1 MNKKIFFA
9 SGGTGGHIFPAIGLV
24 KYLKNKGYLATIGTD
39 LRGLKYLDNNQKIK
53 SYTVNADTP
62 SKSISLKN
70 FFSYF
75 KILISIFKS
84 ILILKNEKP
93 NLIIGFG
100 GYVSFP
106 YCAAGILLRI
116 PIFLYENNLILG
128 RANRHLLP
136 FSTKILVSNDI
147 INNYPHKYKSKISC
161 VGHILREDFLK
172 STSDIKQKKNNKF
185 TILIMGGSQGAEI
198 FGKIIPEAIKKINNL
213 GYKIKIYQQCTKN
226 QKEFLINFYKNNNIE
241 CEIFY
246 FTDNI
251 LELKASLSKQENEYS
266 VAVQQFRRKL
276 QRSEQNHQ
284 LELSALE
291 QNFDKKYQHASQL
304 QAENL
309 LMSLQF
315 PTGSS
320 DLQPHYNGQIA
331 ALSEMLKQSPKLFI
345 DLSGYTDK
353 QGKKKLNQ
361 ALSVARVNTV
371 KNALI
376 DQGVEAER
384 IQLFA
389 FGEQAPVVAN
399 SKQEVS
405 FYDRR
410 VVIKLHR
417 NTEQVANNY

>member
-1 MNKKIFFA
+1 MKTHTFKTSSSKLSPAKLFLIA
-9 SGGTGGHIFPAIGLV
+9 SLMAAPTLSQSAYAFENVIHAENETQQLTDKDKESIGLGAGV
-24 KYLKNKGYLATIGTD
+24 
-39 LRGLKYLDNNQKIK
+39 
-53 SYTVNADTP
+53 
-62 SKSISLKN
+62 
-70 FFSYF
+70 
-75 KILISIFKS
+75 
-84 ILILKNEKP
+84 
-93 NLIIGFG
+93 IIGAIFG
-100 GYVSFP
+100 GP
-106 YCAAGILLRI
+106 
-116 PIFLYENNLILG
+116 LG
-128 RANRHLLP
+128 A
-136 FSTKILVSNDI
+136 ILV
-147 INNYPHKYKSKISC
+147 
-161 VGHILREDFLK
+161 GA
-172 STSDIKQKKNNKF
+172 TGA
-185 TILIMGGSQGAEI
+185 LIAKTEI
-198 FGKIIPEAIKKINNL
+198 D
-213 GYKIKIYQQCTKN
+213 
-226 QKEFLINFYKNNNIE
+226 
-241 CEIFY
+241 
-246 FTDNI
+246 TDNI

-266 VAVQQFRRKL
+266 VAVEQFRRKL
-276 QRSEQNHQ
+276 QHSEQNHQ

-320 DLQPHYNGQIA
+320 DLQPHYNDQIA
-331 ALSEMLKQSPKLFI
+331 ALSEMLKQSPNLFI

-361 ALSVARVNTV
+361 ALSIARVNTV

-389 FGEQAPVVAN
+389 FGEQSPVVAN

-410 VVIKLHR
+410 VVIKLHS

>member
-1 MNKKIFFA
+1 MKTHTFKKTTFKTSNSKLNPAKLFLIA
-9 SGGTGGHIFPAIGLV
+9 SLMAAPTLSQSAYAFENVSHGENETQQLTDKDKESIGLGAGV
-24 KYLKNKGYLATIGTD
+24 
-39 LRGLKYLDNNQKIK
+39 
-53 SYTVNADTP
+53 
-62 SKSISLKN
+62 
-70 FFSYF
+70 
-75 KILISIFKS
+75 
-84 ILILKNEKP
+84 
-93 NLIIGFG
+93 IIGAIFG
-100 GYVSFP
+100 G
-106 YCAAGILLRI
+106 
-116 PIFLYENNLILG
+116 PIG
-128 RANRHLLP
+128 A
-136 FSTKILVSNDI
+136 ILV
-147 INNYPHKYKSKISC
+147 
-161 VGHILREDFLK
+161 
-172 STSDIKQKKNNKF
+172 
-185 TILIMGGSQGAEI
+185 GATGALVAKTEI
-198 FGKIIPEAIKKINNL
+198 DKDKL
-213 GYKIKIYQQCTKN
+213 V
-226 QKEFLINFYKNNNIE
+226 
-241 CEIFY
+241 
-246 FTDNI
+246 
-251 LELKASLSKQENEYS
+251 ELNASLNKQENEYS
-266 VAVQQFRRKL
+266 VAVEQFRRKL

-291 QNFDKKYQHASQL
+291 QNFDRKYQHASQL

-361 ALSVARVNTV
+361 ALSIARVNTV

-410 VVIKLHR
+410 VVIKLHS

>member
-1 MNKKIFFA
+1 MKTYTFKKNTFKTFNSKLSPAKLFLIA
-9 SGGTGGHIFPAIGLV
+9 SLMAAPTLSQSAYAFENVIHAENETQQLTDKDKESIGLGAGV
-24 KYLKNKGYLATIGTD
+24 
-39 LRGLKYLDNNQKIK
+39 
-53 SYTVNADTP
+53 
-62 SKSISLKN
+62 
-70 FFSYF
+70 
-75 KILISIFKS
+75 
-84 ILILKNEKP
+84 
-93 NLIIGFG
+93 IIGAIFG
-100 GYVSFP
+100 GP
-106 YCAAGILLRI
+106 
-116 PIFLYENNLILG
+116 LG
-128 RANRHLLP
+128 A
-136 FSTKILVSNDI
+136 ILV
-147 INNYPHKYKSKISC
+147 
-161 VGHILREDFLK
+161 GA
-172 STSDIKQKKNNKF
+172 TGA
-185 TILIMGGSQGAEI
+185 LIAKTEI
-198 FGKIIPEAIKKINNL
+198 D
-213 GYKIKIYQQCTKN
+213 
-226 QKEFLINFYKNNNIE
+226 
-241 CEIFY
+241 
-246 FTDNI
+246 TDNI

-276 QRSEQNHQ
+276 ERSEQSHQ
-284 LELSALE
+284 LALAAIE
-291 QNFDKKYQHASQL
+291 QNFDNKYQHASQL

-353 QGKKKLNQ
+353 QGKKDLNQ
-361 ALSVARVNTV
+361 ALSIARVNTV

-410 VVIKLHR
+410 VVIKLHS
-417 NTEQVANNY
+417 NTEQVASNY

>member
-1 MNKKIFFA
+1 MKSINLETTNIKTVNSKLNPAKLFLIA
-9 SGGTGGHIFPAIGLV
+9 SLIAAPTLSQSAYAFENTNYAESKTVEFTDKDKESIGLGAGV
-24 KYLKNKGYLATIGTD
+24 
-39 LRGLKYLDNNQKIK
+39 
-53 SYTVNADTP
+53 
-62 SKSISLKN
+62 
-70 FFSYF
+70 
-75 KILISIFKS
+75 
-84 ILILKNEKP
+84 
-93 NLIIGFG
+93 IIGAIFG
-100 GYVSFP
+100 GPVG
-106 YCAAGILLRI
+106 A
-116 PIFLYENNLILG
+116 
-128 RANRHLLP
+128 
-136 FSTKILVSNDI
+136 ILV
-147 INNYPHKYKSKISC
+147 
-161 VGHILREDFLK
+161 GA
-172 STSDIKQKKNNKF
+172 TGA
-185 TILIMGGSQGAEI
+185 LIAKTEI
-198 FGKIIPEAIKKINNL
+198 D
-213 GYKIKIYQQCTKN
+213 
-226 QKEFLINFYKNNNIE
+226 
-241 CEIFY
+241 
-246 FTDNI
+246 TDNI
-251 LELKASLSKQENEYS
+251 VELKASLSKQENEYS

-320 DLQPHYNGQIA
+320 DLQPHYNDQIA
-331 ALSEMLKQSPKLFI
+331 ALSEMLKQSPNLFI

-361 ALSVARVNTV
+361 ALSIARVNTV